1 MYITGIDTSL
11 VVASTGV
18 PAFKVGSRGVDSDGK
33 EYVYIHANGVGVI
46 GDVMA
51 IDEAYEADQLTVTV
65 SAPGTG
71 AGLPVGVCI
80 ATLADN
86 EWGWV
91 QIYGVCAIINVATS
105 CAVHT
110 ILNATASLGR
120 IDDDSSVGAEDLIGI
135 TTTGA
140 ESGNLATGLLNYPS
154 IGITGV

>member
-18 PAFKVGSRGVDSDGK
+18 PAFAVGSRGADSAGK
-33 EYVYIHANGVGVI
+33 EYVYVHANGVAVV
-46 GDVMA
+46 GDVMI
-51 IDEAYEADQLTVTV
+51 IDEAYEADQLSATT

-71 AGLPVGVCI
+71 AGLPLGVAI
-80 ATLADN
+80 VALADN

-91 QIYGVCAIINVATS
+91 QIYGAVAAINVGTS

-110 ILNATASLGR
+110 ILNSTATVGR
-120 IDDDSSVGAEDLIGI
+120 IDDDSGAGLEDLVGI

-140 ESGNLATGLLNYPS
+140 EASNLAAGILNYP
-154 IGITGV
+154 IVGITG